1 MSFSDA
7 SLVKPYKELAS
18 DVGKISL
25 IIFFLFIGFLKFLFL
40 NKFFKLLIEQTL
52 LEERNT
58 K

>member
-25 IIFFLFIGFLKFLFL
+25 IIFFFFIGFLKFLFL
-40 NKFFKLLIEQTL
+40 NKFFKLLIE
-52 LEERNT
+52 
-58 K
+58 